1 MGWIKLRPTDNLGA
15 GKSPLR
21 PRPWV
26 SLGFSPRGKKA
37 NRLPSCRARSYPT
50 EHVSTEWS
58 WQVHPN
64 RALREHSGQPW
75 SPPSLLLSQTPGL
88 NHWTEPQEREGWECR
103 TQKQKPAPNRKGETS
118 CQRLCQLEDAGSRG
132 NRHRGSRQGHLADV
146 GRPWQ
151 DLPTLGFSSKQ
162 RDPSSQTI
170 LDGRSSRGPPGKG
183 SQPAC
188 TARVQMLI
196 QKRLK
201 AQEE

>member
-1 MGWIKLRPTDNLGA
+1 MGWIRLRPTDNLGA

-132 NRHRGSRQGHLADV
+132 NRHGAGRGTWPMWAGPGRTSQRWGFRASREIPAVKPSWMAEAHAVL
-146 GRPWQ
+146 
-151 DLPTLGFSSKQ
+151 LGKVHN
-162 RDPSSQTI
+162 
-170 LDGRSSRGPPGKG
+170 
-183 SQPAC
+183 QPAQHAC
-188 TARVQMLI
+188 RC
-196 QKRLK
+196 
-201 AQEE
+201 